1 MITFAP
7 SDRPVP
13 HLEVLATDIKDAVF
27 KYRNR
32 RYELAR
38 FLRHTGNTLITYQ
51 RHYDRW
57 SITYKQ
63 KKTPADERKFA
74 ELLGRIGA
82 ECTSDEDWQKL
93 RGIIAEKL
101 FEPYFIE
108 KHLGSDIGFGVQVL
122 INSTPVIYQPQIR
135 TNTDKRR
142 QSIDAGAW
150 DTKRGEFAEIKFNP
164 EIFEEKD
171 INYLKHLEQQ
181 LNVSSVPHTILV
193 VSFSDPVITKNA
205 LLSKNLIDASSKFV
219 MIGPDEFM
227 PS

>member
-1 MITFAP
+1 MITFAR

-13 HLEVLATDIKDAVF
+13 HLEALAIDIKDAVF

-32 RYELAR
+32 RYELDR
-38 FLRHTGNTLITYQ
+38 FLRHTGNTLTTYQ

-63 KKTPADERKFA
+63 KKTPADERQFA

-82 ECTSDEDWQKL
+82 ECASDEEWQKL
-93 RGIIAEKL
+93 RGVIAEKL

-108 KHLGSDIGFGVQVL
+108 KHLDSDFGFGVQVL
-122 INSTPVIYQPQIR
+122 INGTPAIYQPQIR
-135 TNTDKRR
+135 TNTDRRR
-142 QSIDAGAW
+142 QSVDAGAW
-150 DTKRGEFAEIKFNP
+150 DTINGEFAEIKFNP

-171 INYLKHLEQQ
+171 INYLKYLEEQ
-181 LNVSSVPHTILV
+181 LDANSVPHQIIV

-205 LLSKNLIDASSKFV
+205 LISKNLIDSSSKFV

-227 PS
+227 PY